1 MNSTITPYITVKG
14 AANAIEFYKKAL
26 GAVESAA
33 RYTEPG
39 GRVGHAE
46 IAIGGARIMLA
57 DEHPEI
63 QVLSPQTL
71 GGSPT
76 MFHLTVAEAG
86 ATVARAVAAGATV
99 LRAVQ
104 DQPYG
109 ERSGTIE
116 DPFGHRWMI
125 ATHLEDVSKEELQ
138 QRVGDAYKIS

>member
-1 MNSTITPYITVKG
+1 MSNTITPYITVKG
-14 AANAIEFYKKAL
+14 AASAIEFYKKAF
-26 GAVESAA
+26 GAVESAP

-46 IAIGGARIMLA
+46 FSIGGARIMLA

-63 QVLSPQTL
+63 GVLSPQSL

-76 MFHLTVAEAG
+76 MFHLTVADAG
-86 ATVARAVAAGATV
+86 ATVARAAAAGASI

-104 DQPYG
+104 EQPYG

-116 DPFGHRWMI
+116 DPFGHRWMV
-125 ATHLEDVSKEELQ
+125 ATHVEDVSNEELQ
-138 QRVGDAYKIS
+138 KRVGDTYQIS